1 MQIVDLC
8 PLHDPGGSTART
20 VAQFA
25 VSFPSMKLSGFRLRA
40 RPNGTFIV
48 APPAIHGQRMANFDA
63 DLFRQ
68 INVAAEAAYQQRLDA
83 HDRAQ
88 R

>member
-20 VAQFA
+20 VAHFA
-25 VSFPSMKLSGFRLRA
+25 VSFPDMKLSGFRLRL
-40 RPNGTFIV
+40 RPNGTFIA
-48 APPAIHGQRMANFDA
+48 APPAIHGQRVANFDR

-68 INVAAEAAYQQRLDA
+68 INAAAEAEYRRLNA
-83 HDRAQ
+83 RHARN
-88 R
+88 